1 MAWLDDVSA
10 VYLHAAVGFDELGKN
25 RIFTM
30 PVRIL
35 LWDAVVVHHTDGHQ
49 VSQHGG
55 SSVVV
60 AVEVSGY
67 EMVDLLYAR
76 HLCGYLVYA
85 PGIAGA
91 RVARVDEEGF
101 AGRRDDKR
109 RSSALD
115 VYPVHV
121 ECAFGLDECCNEQE

>member
-1 MAWLDDVSA
+1 
-10 VYLHAAVGFDELGKN
+10 
-25 RIFTM
+25 M
-30 PVRIL
+30 PVGIL
-35 LWDAVVVHHTDGHQ
+35 LWDAVVVHHTDGHE

-55 SSVVV
+55 SSIVV

-76 HLCGYLVYA
+76 HLCRYLVYA

-91 RVARVDEEGF
+91 GIARVDEEGF
-101 AGRRDDKR
+101 AGRCDDKR

-115 VYPVHV
+115 VYPVHI
-121 ECAFGLDECCNEQE
+121 ECALRVDGEN